1 MPIVSNSP
9 VFLKD
14 EEMMASSDVAW
25 DSTGGSDMSVR
36 ADAGI
41 RMHACMHACMYVQV
55 MQNRIGRPGWPR
67 MRTHQGD

>member
-25 DSTGGSDMSVR
+25 DSTGGSNMSVR
-36 ADAGI
+36 ADAG
-41 RMHACMHACMYVQV
+41 MHMHICMYACIYIDIYV
-55 MQNRIGRPGWPR
+55 
-67 MRTHQGD
+67 